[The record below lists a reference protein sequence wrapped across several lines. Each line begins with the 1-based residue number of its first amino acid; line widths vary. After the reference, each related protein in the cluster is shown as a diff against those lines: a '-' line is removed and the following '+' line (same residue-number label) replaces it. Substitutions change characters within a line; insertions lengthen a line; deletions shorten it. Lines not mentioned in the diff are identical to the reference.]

1 MKHYKGYLIDLDG
14 TMYKGTEEVDG
25 AAQFIDYLNQ
35 QGIPHLYVTNNSTK
49 TPEEVT
55 AKLREMHIDA
65 KPEEIV
71 TSALATANFIANEKA
86 NASVY
91 MIGGSG
97 LKAAL
102 LDRRLT

>member
-1 MKHYKGYLIDLDG
+1 
-14 TMYKGTEEVDG
+14 
-25 AAQFIDYLNQ
+25 
-35 QGIPHLYVTNNSTK
+35 
-49 TPEEVT
+49 
-55 AKLREMHIDA
+55 MHIDA

-97 LKAAL
+97 LTYSITRPSFNIKT
-102 LDRRLT
+102 R